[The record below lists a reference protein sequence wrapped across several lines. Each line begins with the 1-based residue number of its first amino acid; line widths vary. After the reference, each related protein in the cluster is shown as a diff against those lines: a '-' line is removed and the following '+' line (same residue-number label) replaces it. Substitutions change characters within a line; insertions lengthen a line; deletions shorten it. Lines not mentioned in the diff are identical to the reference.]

1 MDVESL
7 DKDTLRE
14 LRSLGPVGIRVGR
27 HLLTAAAVVDD
38 DPDEALRQ
46 LRAAV
51 QRGSRLH
58 VVRETAGVVGYAA
71 GDFAFALREL
81 RTATR
86 LGVGAHLLP
95 LVVDCERALG
105 HPERALDLAAAGGRG
120 LDADTAVELAIVV
133 SGIHRDLGDRT
144 AALAALE
151 GSAVGAP
158 AARTP
163 AGIRLRYARA
173 AVIAGDD
180 PEAATALFVEVA
192 RDDVDGLTDAAD
204 RVAEAAGLLFDD
216 LSDDDLTGEEMVG
229 DDRAGEE
236 MVGDDRAGEEMVGDD
251 RADVSPAPDDRD
263 DGELAPGRPGA
274 DPVDGVPVDGRPVAV
289 PDPALA
295 RAGSHGGAALDM
307 PAGEVTTVTGDPGSG
322 SGSPQGGTDDQ
333 HGDEEDA
340 PGAEPG

>member
-51 QRGSRLH
+51 QRGSRLP

-105 HPERALDLAAAGGRG
+105 HQERALDLAAAGGRG

-133 SGIHRDLGDRT
+133 SGIHRDLGDRA

-180 PEAATALFVEVA
+180 PEAATALFVQVA

-216 LSDDDLTGEEMVG
+216 LSDDDPSDDDLTGEELVG
-229 DDRAGEE
+229 DA
-236 MVGDDRAGEEMVGDD
+236 
-251 RADVSPAPDDRD
+251 RADVRPAPDDRD
-263 DGELAPGRPGA
+263 DGELAHERFEADPVEA
-274 DPVDGVPVDGRPVAV
+274 DPVDGVPVDGDPVTM

-295 RAGSHGGAALDM
+295 RAGSDSEA
-307 PAGEVTTVTGDPGSG
+307 TTATGDPS
-322 SGSPQGGTDDQ
+322 SQAGSPQGGIDDQ
-333 HGDEEDA
+333 HGDEDNA